1 MMGFINFM
9 RKRPSDKTILLS
21 RILFGLLLSGS
32 LYYNLIFL
40 DKGLDTNYFWVEVSE
55 ATITYIKYFF
65 IALGIVPLLLGI
77 TNMCMFKSKIVRI
90 IQIIFGITLFY
101 VSAKIQ
107 ESPTLD
113 IDVLILFM
121 GFFPLFAGITG
132 KCITTKCMKYGEKI
146 QKIRV

>member
-1 MMGFINFM
+1 M

-21 RILFGLLLSGS
+21 RILFGLLLSWS
-32 LYYNLIFL
+32 LYYNLIYL
-40 DKGLDTNYFWVEVSE
+40 NKWLETNYFWIEVSE
-55 ATITYIKYFF
+55 ATLTYIKYFF
-65 IALGIVPLLLGI
+65 IALWIVPLLLGV

-90 IQIIFGITLFY
+90 IQIIFWITLFY

-121 GFFPLFAGITG
+121 WFLPLFAWITW

>member
-1 MMGFINFM
+1 M
-9 RKRPSDKTILLS
+9 RKRPSDRTILLS
-21 RILFGLLLSGS
+21 RILFWLILSGS
-32 LYYNLIFL
+32 LYYNLIYL
-40 DKGLDTNYFWVEVSE
+40 NKWLDTNFFWIEVSE
-55 ATITYIKYFF
+55 NTILILKYVF
-65 IALGIVPLLLGI
+65 ISLWVVPLLLGI

-90 IQIIFGITLFY
+90 IQIIFWITLFY

-121 GFFPLFAGITG
+121 WFLPLFAWITW